1 LLDKFANP
9 DTKGGAFKEWESLLI
24 EQEIKRRQEPKQLR
38 GSLINTSEE
47 DIDLSFPSLPDD
59 FLTVNR
65 MKEKTI
71 SFIERAED
79 ESIHNNEEELRIIRE
94 NEQPLMG
101 DVSIPYEKLSKEDK
115 DAKALLQ
122 EEIERV
128 ERERKRGLV
137 RKILSKIKG
146 TSLQGDIEE
155 V

>member
-1 LLDKFANP
+1 MKTELL
-9 DTKGGAFKEWESLLI
+9 LL
-24 EQEIKRRQEPKQLR
+24 KQLR

-71 SFIERAED
+71 SFIERSED

-115 DAKALLQ
+115 EAKALLQ
-122 EEIERV
+122 EDIERV

-155 V
+155 VYYV

>member
-1 LLDKFANP
+1 MKTELL
-9 DTKGGAFKEWESLLI
+9 
-24 EQEIKRRQEPKQLR
+24 KQLR

-71 SFIERAED
+71 SFIERSED

-115 DAKALLQ
+115 EAKALLQ
-122 EEIERV
+122 EDIERV

-155 V
+155 VYYV